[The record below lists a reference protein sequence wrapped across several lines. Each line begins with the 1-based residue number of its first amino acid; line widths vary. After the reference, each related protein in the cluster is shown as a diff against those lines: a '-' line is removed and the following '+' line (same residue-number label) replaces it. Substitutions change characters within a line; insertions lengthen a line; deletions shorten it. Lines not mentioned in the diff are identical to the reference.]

1 MFDNNFNIFLPE
13 PVLLYDGSKQVSSLF
28 TCKGVHLLHSIHDP
42 DYLDTLEE
50 FKMEDYGVVGSPARS
65 DAGLLRMLPVV
76 KASRRVK

>member
-1 MFDNNFNIFLPE
+1 MFCLTTFSNVMFDNNFNIFLPE

-50 FKMEDYGVVGSPARS
+50 FKMEKMMF
-65 DAGLLRMLPVV
+65 LL
-76 KASRRVK
+76 